1 MRTYTIQRNTKETQI
16 ELTLNLDGNKQIDI
30 QTGIP
35 FFDHM
40 LTLFAFHGGLD
51 LKVLAKGDLE
61 VDDHHTVEDVG
72 LALGQAIL
80 QALGDKKGIER
91 YGMMYLPMDEA
102 LSRVVLDLSNR
113 PYLVFKVTFN
123 RDKVGTMDTQN
134 VFEFFKSVSNEAKM
148 NLHMEVLYG
157 DNEHHK
163 IESLFKAFGRA
174 LKMAVKITSNEV
186 SSTKGVL

>member
-1 MRTYTIQRNTKETQI
+1 MSTINRNTKETTI
-16 ELTLNLDGNKQIDI
+16 ELSLNLDGSKQINI
-30 QTGIP
+30 NTGIP

-40 LTLFAFHGGLD
+40 LTLFAFHGNFDLD
-51 LKVLAKGDLE
+51 VFTKGDID

-72 LALGQAIL
+72 LALGQAIY
-80 QALGDKKGIER
+80 QALGNKIGINR

-113 PYLVFKVTFN
+113 PYLVFKAKFN

-157 DNEHHK
+157 ENEHHK
-163 IESLFKAFGRA
+163 IESLFKGFGRA
-174 LKMAVKITSNEV
+174 LKEAINIVSYEV

>member
-1 MRTYTIQRNTKETQI
+1 MRMSTINRNTKETTI
-16 ELTLNLDGNKQIDI
+16 ELSLNLDGSKQINI
-30 QTGIP
+30 NTGIP

-40 LTLFAFHGGLD
+40 LTLFAFHGSFDLD
-51 LKVLAKGDLE
+51 VFAKGDID
-61 VDDHHTVEDVG
+61 VDDHHTIEDVG
-72 LALGQAIL
+72 LALGQAIY
-80 QALGDKKGIER
+80 QALGNKIGINR

-113 PYLVFKVTFN
+113 PYLVFKAKFN

-157 DNEHHK
+157 ENEHHK
-163 IESLFKAFGRA
+163 IESLFKGFGRA
-174 LKMAVKITSNEV
+174 LKEAINIVSYEV

>member
-1 MRTYTIQRNTKETQI
+1 MRMSTINRNTKETTI
-16 ELTLNLDGNKQIDI
+16 ELSLNLDGSKQINI
-30 QTGIP
+30 NTGIP

-40 LTLFAFHGGLD
+40 LTLLAFHGSFDLD
-51 LKVLAKGDLE
+51 VFAKGDID
-61 VDDHHTVEDVG
+61 VDDHHTIEDVG
-72 LALGQAIL
+72 LALGQAIY
-80 QALGDKKGIER
+80 QALGNKIGINR

-113 PYLVFKVTFN
+113 PYLVFKAKFN

-157 DNEHHK
+157 ENEHHK
-163 IESLFKAFGRA
+163 IESLFKGFGRA
-174 LKMAVKITSNEV
+174 LKEAINIVSYEV

>member
-1 MRTYTIQRNTKETQI
+1 MRMSTINRNTKETTI
-16 ELTLNLDGNKQIDI
+16 ELSLNLDGSKQINI
-30 QTGIP
+30 NTGIP

-40 LTLFAFHGGLD
+40 LTLLAFHGSFDLD
-51 LKVLAKGDLE
+51 VFAKGDID

-72 LALGQAIL
+72 LALGQAIY
-80 QALGDKKGIER
+80 QALGNKIGINR

-113 PYLVFKVTFN
+113 PYLVFKAKFN

-157 DNEHHK
+157 ENEHHK
-163 IESLFKAFGRA
+163 IESLFKGFGRA
-174 LKMAVKITSNEV
+174 LKEAINIVSYEV

>member
-1 MRTYTIQRNTKETQI
+1 MRTYTVQRNTKETQI
-16 ELTLNLDGNKQIDI
+16 ELFLNLDGNKQIDV

-40 LTLFAFHGGLD
+40 LTLFAFHGGFD
-51 LKVLAKGDLE
+51 LKVFAKGDLE

-72 LALGQAIL
+72 LALGQAII

-113 PYLVFKVTFN
+113 PYLVFKATFN

-174 LKMAVKITSNEV
+174 LKMAVKVTSTEV

>member
-16 ELTLNLDGNKQIDI
+16 ELFLNLDGNKQIHV

-40 LTLFAFHGGLD
+40 LTLFAFHGGVD
-51 LKVLAKGDLE
+51 LKVFAKGDLE

-113 PYLVFKVTFN
+113 PYLVFKATFN

-174 LKMAVKITSNEV
+174 LKMAVKVTSTEV

>member
-1 MRTYTIQRNTKETQI
+1 MRTYTVQRNTKETQI
-16 ELTLNLDGNKQIDI
+16 ELFLNLDGNKQIDV

-40 LTLFAFHGGLD
+40 LTLFAFHGGFD
-51 LKVLAKGDLE
+51 LKVFAKGDLE

-113 PYLVFKVTFN
+113 PYLVFKATFN

-174 LKMAVKITSNEV
+174 LKMAVKVTSTEV

>member
-1 MRTYTIQRNTKETQI
+1 MRMSTINRNTKETTI
-16 ELTLNLDGNKQIDI
+16 ELSLNLDGSKQINI
-30 QTGIP
+30 NTGIP

-40 LTLFAFHGGLD
+40 LTLFAFHGSFDLD
-51 LKVLAKGDLE
+51 VFAKGDID

-72 LALGQAIL
+72 LALGQAIY
-80 QALGDKKGIER
+80 QALGNKIGINR

-113 PYLVFKVTFN
+113 PYLVFKAKFN

-157 DNEHHK
+157 ENEHHK
-163 IESLFKAFGRA
+163 IESLFKGFGRA
-174 LKMAVKITSNEV
+174 LKEAINIVSYEV

>member
-1 MRTYTIQRNTKETQI
+1 MRTYTVQRNTKETQI
-16 ELTLNLDGNKQIDI
+16 ELFLNLDGNKQIDV

-40 LTLFAFHGGLD
+40 LTLFAFHGSFD
-51 LKVLAKGDLE
+51 LKVFAKGDLE

-72 LALGQAIL
+72 LALGQAII

-113 PYLVFKVTFN
+113 PYLVFKATFN

-174 LKMAVKITSNEV
+174 LKMAVKVTSTEV

>member
-1 MRTYTIQRNTKETQI
+1 MRISEINRKTNETDI
-16 ELTLNLDGNKQIDI
+16 KLKLNLDGNRKIYI

-40 LTLFAFHGGLD
+40 LTLFAFHGSFDLD
-51 LKVLAKGDLE
+51 IRAIGDID

-72 LALGQAIL
+72 LALGQAL
-80 QALGDKKGIER
+80 YQALGDRKGINR
-91 YGMMYLPMDEA
+91 YGLMYLPMDEA
-102 LSRVVLDLSNR
+102 LSRVVIDISNR
-113 PYLVFKVTFN
+113 PFLVFKAVFN

-134 VFEFFKSVSNEAKM
+134 VCEFFKSFVNESRM
-148 NLHMEVLYG
+148 NLHIETLYG

-163 IESLFKAFGRA
+163 IESMFKGFGRA
-174 LKMAVKITSNEV
+174 LKEAVQIINQDI

>member
-16 ELTLNLDGNKQIDI
+16 ELFLNLDGNKQIDV

-40 LTLFAFHGGLD
+40 LTLFAFHGSFD
-51 LKVLAKGDLE
+51 LKVFAKGDLE

-113 PYLVFKVTFN
+113 PYLVFKATFN

-174 LKMAVKITSNEV
+174 LKMAVKVTSTEV

>member
-16 ELTLNLDGNKQIDI
+16 ELFLNLDGNKQIDV

-40 LTLFAFHGGLD
+40 LTLFAFHGGFD
-51 LKVLAKGDLE
+51 LKVFAKGDLE

-72 LALGQAIL
+72 LALGQAII

-113 PYLVFKVTFN
+113 PYLVFKATFN

-174 LKMAVKITSNEV
+174 LKMAVKVTSTEV